1 MLNTV
6 EFGLIRIVEAGAV
19 DRRFDVLVGYDLV
32 CEWAFWQLADGE
44 RRRRGR
50 RGRGHRLRP
59 QNFLKSLDRIKNSCY
74 NITIVKE
81 NRKEKNNAVM

>member
-1 MLNTV
+1 MLGNRNRLKKFLKSVDRIKNPCYNITIVKENRKETIMLNTV

-44 RRRRGR
+44 
-50 RGRGHRLRP
+50 
-59 QNFLKSLDRIKNSCY
+59 
-74 NITIVKE
+74 VV
-81 NRKEKNNAVM
+81 AVEVID

>member
-32 CEWAFWQLADGE
+32 CEWEFWQLADGE
-44 RRRRGR
+44 VVAVEVEDEDDFDDYEDDFDEVGFNPYM
-50 RGRGHRLRP
+50 G
-59 QNFLKSLDRIKNSCY
+59 CY
-74 NITIVKE
+74 DYDC
-81 NRKEKNNAVM
+81 

>member
-1 MLNTV
+1 MLGNRNRAKNFLKGIDKLPNIGYNIDIIKENRKETIMLNTV

-44 RRRRGR
+44 
-50 RGRGHRLRP
+50 
-59 QNFLKSLDRIKNSCY
+59 
-74 NITIVKE
+74 VV
-81 NRKEKNNAVM
+81 AVEVID

>member
-19 DRRFDVLVGYDLV
+19 DRRFDILVGYDLV

-44 RRRRGR
+44 
-50 RGRGHRLRP
+50 
-59 QNFLKSLDRIKNSCY
+59 
-74 NITIVKE
+74 VV
-81 NRKEKNNAVM
+81 AVEVID